1 MRGTRSRLAILRRAA
16 LACSPPVARPP
27 SRPPDDRLPHCRH
40 FGVCGGCSL
49 LDQPIAWQLR
59 DKQAACERL
68 LAPFLGQVPLQFD
81 EPRHTPV
88 HHRTKLL
95 YPVRAGRS
103 GEPLVGIYAYQSH
116 HVVRIEECRTQ
127 DRWLTQLGQV
137 MEKELRM
144 QRLAPWSSARGEGHV
159 KSIWARLAAGTGEVC
174 AGIVTRPGAFPAGQ
188 AFAEAVL
195 AGAAGIPQL
204 RHERRLVGVVHGIT
218 ERDDDFLLA
227 DRHVPLRGRDHVLD
241 HRDGLWFKVSAGS
254 FYQVHA
260 GAHALL
266 YGPAIAMCGDVRG
279 KRVVDGYGGVGGFGL
294 RLARAGAAHVTIVED
309 NAAACRDAR
318 HNAERNQ
325 LPNVTVVE
333 SPFPAARLPAN
344 TDLLVV
350 DPPRSGLQ
358 TQGVARVLATRA
370 TSVLYVSC
378 SADSLAR
385 DLAGLANDYE
395 VRAARLCDL
404 FPHTEHAELA
414 VLLASRTAKPT
425 TN

>member
-1 MRGTRSRLAILRRAA
+1 M
-16 LACSPPVARPP
+16 ARPP
-27 SRPPDDRLPHCRH
+27 SRPPDDRLPQCRH

-59 DKQAACERL
+59 DKHAACERL
-68 LAPFLGQVPLQFD
+68 LAPFLGEVPLWFD

-95 YPVRAGRS
+95 YPVRAGRA
-103 GEPLVGIYAYQSH
+103 GEPIVGIYEFHSH

-137 MEKELRM
+137 MEQALHTLQLTAYSPKRR
-144 QRLAPWSSARGEGHV
+144 QGHV
-159 KSIWARLAAGTGEVC
+159 KAIWARLAAGTGEVC
-174 AGIVTRPGAFPAGQ
+174 AGLVTRPGAFPEGP
-188 AFAEAVL
+188 AFADAVL

-204 RHERRLVGVVHGIT
+204 RHERRLVGVVHGIR
-218 ERDDDFLLA
+218 EEDDDFLLA

-241 HRDGLWFKVSAGS
+241 HRDGLWFRVSAGS

-294 RLARAGAAHVTIVED
+294 RLAKAGAAHVTIVED

-325 LPNVTVVE
+325 LPGIAVVE
-333 SPFPAARLPAN
+333 APFPNAKLPGD

-358 TQGVARVLATRA
+358 AQGVARVLATRA
-370 TSVLYVSC
+370 AQVLYVAC
-378 SADSLAR
+378 SVESLAR
-385 DLAGLANDYE
+385 DLAQLTSEYQ

-404 FPHTEHAELA
+404 FPHTEHVEVAM
-414 VLLASRTAKPT
+414 LLARRRPPGSPD
-425 TN
+425 

>member
-1 MRGTRSRLAILRRAA
+1 MFA
-16 LACSPPVARPP
+16 PVERPRPRPP
-27 SRPPDDRLPHCRH
+27 EDRLPHCRH
-40 FGVCGGCSL
+40 FGTCGGCSL

-59 DKQAACERL
+59 DKVANCERL
-68 LAPFLGQVPLQFD
+68 LAPFLGSVPLWFD
-81 EPRHTPV
+81 EPRNTPV
-88 HHRTKLL
+88 YHRTKLL

-103 GEPLVGIYAYQSH
+103 GEPLVGIYAFHSH

-137 MEKELRM
+137 MEKALHTL
-144 QRLAPWSSARGEGHV
+144 RLAPYSPTRGEGHV
-159 KSIWARLAAGTGEVC
+159 KAIWARLAAGTGEVC
-174 AGIVTRPGAFPAGQ
+174 AGIVTRPGAFAAGP

-204 RHERRLVGVVHGIT
+204 RHERRLVGVVHGIR

-266 YGPAIAMCGDVRG
+266 YGPAIAMCGDVHG

-318 HNAERNQ
+318 QNAERNQ
-325 LPNVTVVE
+325 LRDVAVVE
-333 SPFPAARLPAN
+333 SPFPAATLPDD

-358 TQGVARVLATRA
+358 AAGVARVLATRA
-370 TSVLYVSC
+370 EHVLYVAC
-378 SADSLAR
+378 SSESLAR
-385 DLAGLANDYE
+385 DLAPLSVDYQ

-404 FPHTEHAELA
+404 FPHTEHVELA
-414 VLLASRTAKPT
+414 VLLERRARRASPD
-425 TN
+425 